1 MQTLR
6 LLTTALALTA
16 TVAVAHQGVSN
27 PAVMA
32 RMNAMSDISE
42 NVKTLGTMAKGQ
54 RDFDRQLARAAAANI
69 ADHAARSVD
78 LFEAPET
85 DPKSEALPAIWD
97 NYADF
102 TAKSIE
108 MQRVAQA
115 LAGSI
120 ETLADVQ
127 AGMAPLGQT
136 CTACHKLYRE

>member
-1 MQTLR
+1 MPKLR
-6 LLTTALALTA
+6 LLTAALTLTA

-32 RMNAMSDISE
+32 RMNAMSAISA

-54 RDFDRQLARAAAANI
+54 VAFDRMAARAAAASI
-69 ADHAARSVD
+69 ADHATRSID

-102 TAKSIE
+102 AAKSE
-108 MQRVAQA
+108 DMVRVAQS

-127 AGMAPLGQT
+127 AGMEPLGQT
-136 CTACHKLYRE
+136 CAACHKLYRE